1 MTTTSSSQNASDS
14 SSSMSDQPRNPAR
27 EPPSI
32 SSVEADAILT
42 GKTLDVYKYM
52 ITKRKQVGPRE
63 IQRAFKLSSSGVAS
77 FHLDKLQKSGLIT
90 KNANDGSFVVNKV
103 YLKHFFL
110 LRSYLVPRYFLY
122 AAMFSGLAVGWV
134 LALYLDLGA
143 SLFASS
149 TLPAGVFYVFVY
161 GLVSMILAAAVFWY
175 ESIRVL
181 KRESI

>member
-1 MTTTSSSQNASDS
+1 MTTTSSSQNASNS
-14 SSSMSDQPRNPAR
+14 GSSMSDQPRTPR
-27 EPPSI
+27 EPPPI

-77 FHLDKLQKSGLIT
+77 FHLDKLQRSGLIT
-90 KNANDGSFVVNKV
+90 KNENDGSFVVNRV

-134 LALYLDLGA
+134 VALYLGLGA

-149 TLPAGVFYVFVY
+149 TLPAGIFYVFVY
-161 GLVSMILAAAVFWY
+161 GLASTVLAAAVFWY
-175 ESIRVL
+175 ESLRVL